1 MVLLL
6 CIPLTTTFAGGN
18 QEADDDIYEI
28 VWHHIGADIP
38 EGDKEQF
45 LNEVNAYLEEKIG
58 VRVNY
63 DPYDWGDY
71 TERMTLIA
79 NSGEAWDLAFTA
91 SWAFNYQDNARRG
104 NFLAVNDLLDEY
116 GQGILKDMA
125 PQFIE
130 GNKID
135 EKLYAVATNK
145 EVGTWPILT
154 IPTAMVEKYN
164 IDTSLEYWTYENLEP
179 AYAQFKRDF
188 PNDYPLWP
196 EGINSAQ
203 MAWEH
208 IGPIFN
214 PDIPI
219 VQYISGSDFQ
229 IYNQFEIPEQIEH
242 LKMLRKFLDAGYIHP
257 DIPALEAEQQ
267 RVINILQEGKFIAK
281 YDLAFPGAE
290 PALENRYRQPVVFKG
305 MTAPVSEN
313 SSISG
318 SMLAISVNS
327 ERPDKVMQFLNLLN
341 SDPYV
346 RNAFNWG
353 IEGVHYDKIADN
365 RIRINPDNSWT
376 LPQFSLQNFFYTL
389 AYRKPTRGSMGKI

>member
-1 MVLLL
+1 
-6 CIPLTTTFAGGN
+6 
-18 QEADDDIYEI
+18 
-28 VWHHIGADIP
+28 
-38 EGDKEQF
+38 
-45 LNEVNAYLEEKIG
+45 
-58 VRVNY
+58 
-63 DPYDWGDY
+63 
-71 TERMTLIA
+71 
-79 NSGEAWDLAFTA
+79 
-91 SWAFNYQDNARRG
+91 
-104 NFLAVNDLLDEY
+104 
-116 GQGILKDMA
+116 MA

-376 LPQFSLQNFFYTL
+376 LPQFSLQNFFILWLTENQPEDLWVKFREFNNSARSLPALGFIPDLEPIKGEYAAVVNVAGEYKNFLYRQGSLESNIAEYNAKLKANGMDKIL
-389 AYRKPTRGSMGKI
+389 AELNRQFDAWMAAK